1 MSWQNILFAF
11 SLTLFAGLSTSIGS
25 LFAFFTKT
33 MNEKFLAVSLGF
45 SAGVMIYISFV
56 EILAG
61 AQESLKTVYGGQQ
74 GELIAMLSFFGGM
87 ALIFLINKF
96 ISIQPRKWNKI
107 AQSETNKDNQQL
119 IRTGMLSALAIA
131 IHNFP
136 EGIATF
142 ITALDDPT
150 LGVSMAIAIAIHNI
164 PEGIA
169 VSVPIYYATKSK
181 RQAFLY
187 SFLSG
192 LAEPL
197 GAIIGFV
204 FLMPFLN
211 QSVLGVIYAMIAGI
225 MVYISLDELI
235 PTATKYGGSQTVTQ
249 GMIGGMVVMG
259 VSLMLLS

>member
-107 AQSETNKDNQQL
+107 A
-119 IRTGMLSALAIA
+119 
-131 IHNFP
+131 
-136 EGIATF
+136 
-142 ITALDDPT
+142 
-150 LGVSMAIAIAIHNI
+150 
-164 PEGIA
+164 
-169 VSVPIYYATKSK
+169 
-181 RQAFLY
+181 
-187 SFLSG
+187 
-192 LAEPL
+192 
-197 GAIIGFV
+197 
-204 FLMPFLN
+204 
-211 QSVLGVIYAMIAGI
+211 
-225 MVYISLDELI
+225 
-235 PTATKYGGSQTVTQ
+235 
-249 GMIGGMVVMG
+249 
-259 VSLMLLS
+259 